1 MIFTVFLRLTVNLQK
16 TKKPKPHRNW
26 FLINCAVGW

>member
-16 TKKPKPHRNW
+16 TKKPKNQNLTVIG
-26 FLINCAVGW
+26 F